1 VPFNSLLIISGS
13 FSVFKKQAV
22 LKVGGYNVE
31 TIGEDMELVVRLH
44 LHHRLNKIP
53 YSIVAIPEPIAFTE
67 APEDLISL
75 RNQRVRWQRGLCES
89 LARNI
94 NLLYHPRGGAVG
106 WIGFPTL
113 LFFEMLGPI
122 IEISGY
128 IFFLIGFFFG
138 IIEIQALVAFLILS
152 IGFSLFISI
161 ITIILEE
168 ISFKVYPKASSIG
181 VLFFAALFENL
192 GFRQLNTFWR
202 VRGILN
208 WIFRTRRSWGSIQ
221 RKGVSN

>member
-1 VPFNSLLIISGS
+1 
-13 FSVFKKQAV
+13 
-22 LKVGGYNVE
+22 
-31 TIGEDMELVVRLH
+31 MELVVRLH
-44 LHHRLNKIP
+44 LHHRLNSIP
-53 YSIVAIPEPIAFTE
+53 YKVVAIPEPIAFTE

-89 LARNI
+89 LAKNI
-94 NLLYHPRGGAVG
+94 NLLYHPKGGTVG
-106 WIGFPTL
+106 WIGYPTL
-113 LFFEMLGPI
+113 LFFELLGPI

-128 IFFLIGFFFG
+128 IFFIIGFFYG
-138 IIEIQALVAFLILS
+138 IIQIEALFAFLILS

-161 ITIILEE
+161 ITIVLEE

-208 WIFRTRRSWGSIQ
+208 WIFRTRRNCGSIR
-221 RKGVSN
+221 RKGVNN